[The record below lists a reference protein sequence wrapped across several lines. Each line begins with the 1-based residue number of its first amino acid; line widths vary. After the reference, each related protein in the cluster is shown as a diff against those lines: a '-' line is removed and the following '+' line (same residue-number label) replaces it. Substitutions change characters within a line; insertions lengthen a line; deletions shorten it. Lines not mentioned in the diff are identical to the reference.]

1 MLLTIWFLTCR
12 HWWYHVLLI
21 PIGMYAF
28 QAISTVNADLRYLD
42 VLEIWYIIPI
52 MAVIIPF
59 VYLIRA
65 KILDKMKRSENLE
78 KYERELFE
86 EKNVFQQ
93 IRDLF
98 H

>member
-1 MLLTIWFLTCR
+1 
-12 HWWYHVLLI
+12 
-21 PIGMYAF
+21 MYLF
-28 QAISTVNADLRYLD
+28 QFVSTLNDDIRYFD
-42 VLEIWYIIPI
+42 NVEIWYILPI
-52 MAVIIPF
+52 MAIVVPF